1 MKKGLPRSKSKGFS
15 DQIHDEDVETLLFAD
30 RADWMFKGYKIITA
44 NSPQGIQLTHK
55 GLFQHSMIL
64 FPILKNKEWLGS
76 LVVSDKTSRTRFDEM
91 DIRILRTLTNQ
102 VGEAYTALQVKIQ
115 SERLKNI
122 DRDMQVA
129 AMIQK
134 HSLPI
139 IPKQYSLLEFD
150 TYYQASRKLVGTFM
164 IWLFMGKTKFL

>member
-1 MKKGLPRSKSKGFS
+1 
-15 DQIHDEDVETLLFAD
+15 
-30 RADWMFKGYKIITA
+30 
-44 NSPQGIQLTHK
+44 
-55 GLFQHSMIL
+55 MIL
-64 FPILKNKEWLGS
+64 LPILKNKVWLGS
-76 LVVSDKTSRTRFDEM
+76 LCVSDKTTRTRFDEM
-91 DIRILRTLTNQ
+91 DIKILRTLSNQ

-134 HSLPI
+134 HSLPV

-150 TYYQASRKLVGTFM
+150 TYYQASREIGGDFYDMVVHGKDEVSVIIADVLVKEHQLPYLWNFPKQ
-164 IWLFMGKTKFL
+164 FYSKK